1 MEAAAAI
8 DIDGEIKWARGIRCG
23 SQGFSGAARRTDP
36 GWVISE
42 SDGAPNPGLRDPNSG
57 RECVTST

>member
-8 DIDGEIKWARGIRCG
+8 GIDREINWARGIGCG